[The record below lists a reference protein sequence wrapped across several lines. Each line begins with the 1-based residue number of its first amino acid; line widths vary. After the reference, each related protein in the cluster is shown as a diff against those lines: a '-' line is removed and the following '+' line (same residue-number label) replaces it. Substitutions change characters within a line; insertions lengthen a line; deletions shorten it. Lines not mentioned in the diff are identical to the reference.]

1 MTQWNTSPRLALA
14 TVTTIAVG
22 WGVAACGGEGGTTDG
37 AAGPTATSLSPYA
50 PQVDPAAFSSTVDN
64 PYLPLRP
71 GMRWVYESETEEGLE
86 QVVVAVTTGT
96 RQVMGVDC
104 VVVRDTATLDG
115 SVIEDTFDWFAQAG
129 DGAVWYFG
137 EDTKEYEDGEV
148 VSTGGSW
155 EAGVDGAL
163 PGIVMPAGPRV
174 GDRYRQE
181 YYPGEAEDVAEVLS
195 LTEQVEV
202 PAGAYDQLVMTK
214 DFTPLQP
221 DVLEQKYYA
230 RGVGLV
236 LAVQIRGGTGAEE
249 LVELTG

>member
-1 MTQWNTSPRLALA
+1 
-14 TVTTIAVG
+14 
-22 WGVAACGGEGGTTDG
+22 
-37 AAGPTATSLSPYA
+37 
-50 PQVDPAAFSSTVDN
+50 
-64 PYLPLRP
+64 
-71 GMRWVYESETEEGLE
+71 
-86 QVVVAVTTGT
+86 
-96 RQVMGVDC
+96 
-104 VVVRDTATLDG
+104 
-115 SVIEDTFDWFAQAG
+115 
-129 DGAVWYFG
+129 
-137 EDTKEYEDGEV
+137 
-148 VSTGGSW
+148 
-155 EAGVDGAL
+155 
-163 PGIVMPAGPRV
+163 V